1 MFYDL
6 FRYVIV
12 TLRIHFIH
20 SHSPVKKMATPKF
33 ANVPHSFHTELKSR
47 ISEYFK
53 EVGKSTTGNYNLFI
67 KAVVL
72 MVGFLAVYIHLVFFT
87 PNLFFQ
93 IIESVL
99 LGGLVAAIGFNVM
112 HDGAHGSFS
121 KYKWLNTLASFSLN
135 ILGGNS
141 FMWNVKHNVIHHAYT
156 NVDGVD
162 DDIDIQPWM
171 RMSATQKKLRF
182 HKYQHIYFWLLYS
195 LLYVLWIFVLD
206 YTKYFRSRIG
216 STPLKKMKLN
226 DHLIFWGFKV
236 LHFIMF
242 VGLPIYMV
250 GFASWLVS
258 FLIFTLVA
266 GLVLSLVFQLAH
278 TVEHT
283 AFPVPNEDTGR
294 LEDEWAVHQIKTTA
308 NFATNNKLV
317 SWLVGGLNFQ
327 IEHHLFPK
335 ISHVHYPAISKII
348 RQMCQEH
355 GIHYIEYPRVRYAV
369 ASHVAFLKQMGTAV

>member
-1 MFYDL
+1 MS
-6 FRYVIV
+6 V
-12 TLRIHFIH
+12 
-20 SHSPVKKMATPKF
+20 PKF
-33 ANVPHSFHTELKSR
+33 ATAPQSFHAELKKR
-47 ISEYFK
+47 ISSYFE
-53 EVGKSTTGNYNLFI
+53 EVGKSQTGDYPIFM
-67 KAVVL
+67 KAVIL

-87 PNLFFQ
+87 PNVFWQ
-93 IIESVL
+93 ILESIL

-121 KYKWLNTLASFSLN
+121 KYKWINSFAAFSLN

-141 FMWNVKHNVIHHAYT
+141 FMWNMKHNIIHHAFT

-171 RMSATQKKLRF
+171 RMSATQKKYRL
-182 HKYQHIYFWLLYS
+182 HKYQHIYFWFLYS
-195 LLYVLWIFVLD
+195 LLYIFWIFVLD
-206 YTKYFRSRIG
+206 YQKYFKSRIG
-216 STPLKKMKLN
+216 NMPLKKMSLS
-226 DHLIFWGFKV
+226 DHLVFWGFKIFH
-236 LHFIMF
+236 LFLF

-250 GFASWLVS
+250 GFTSWLIS

-283 AFPVPNEDTGR
+283 AFPMPDTHTNK

-308 NFATNNKLV
+308 NFATHNKLV

-348 RQMCQEH
+348 RQACQEY
-355 GIHYIEYPRVRYAV
+355 GIAYIEYPRVRYAV
-369 ASHVAFLKQMGTAV
+369 ASHVAFLKQMGRAA